1 MFESVLDGLGVTHEL
16 GHVLQEQLFE
26 QDFVN
31 DNCGTDG
38 WSPAST
44 EFQSCATQ
52 EGWACYVADVSW
64 WDPGNK
70 GSAPFYGTFQIE
82 DSKPY
87 YNGASQCALN
97 AALPGQ
103 IARAFWDLDDDN
115 NEIAFPSDQNAGSP
129 DNDSFTTASIAQG
142 WDVFLDGDANHKD
155 KETGNDGVNVRD
167 YDANA
172 GAPDTTFFNHNCLQA
187 TVDKYQ

>member
-1 MFESVLDGLGVTHEL
+1 VCH
-16 GHVLQEQLFE
+16 
-26 QDFVN
+26 
-31 DNCGTDG
+31 
-38 WSPAST
+38 A
-44 EFQSCATQ
+44 
-52 EGWACYVADVSW
+52 
-64 WDPGNK
+64 GNK